1 MVAYSKSEQKCII
14 LKTQSSRFSAVFI
27 EFLLEPTPKAV
38 YETRSMAVLKTTVL
52 HQVVRKVKVQ
62 LAIFGCVVF
71 WYAVNP
77 LDQLEPLLPTIIIC
91 DCNLFFY
98 IYI

>member
-77 LDQLEPLLPTIIIC
+77 LDQLEPLLRLLLFVIVIC
-91 DCNLFFY
+91 FFLY
-98 IYI
+98 I